1 MVNDLSGPK
10 ICAKTRVYPCSRIYV
25 AKTAG
30 REIRK
35 NDELYNPII
44 TKTKL
49 VGGGWLL
56 PCIDYENAIVMQTG

>member
-1 MVNDLSGPK
+1 MVNGLSGPK
-10 ICAKTRVYPCSRIYV
+10 LCAKPRVYPCSRIYV

-44 TKTKL
+44 TKTML
-49 VGGGWLL
+49 VGGG
-56 PCIDYENAIVMQTG
+56 

>member
-1 MVNDLSGPK
+1 MVNDLSKNLCQNQG
-10 ICAKTRVYPCSRIYV
+10 ISRIYV

-30 REIRK
+30 REMLK

>member
-10 ICAKTRVYPCSRIYV
+10 LCAKPRVYPCSRIYV

-44 TKTKL
+44 TKTML
-49 VGGGWLL
+49 VGGG
-56 PCIDYENAIVMQTG
+56 